1 MEGECG
7 EDAAGVGFEGGRGQ
21 TGGFAGMGH
30 FFNAAAPGVDVTG
43 FETGGGEEGIP
54 WFGGMRAEESFC
66 GEVVGEVAFVPQG
79 EAGVVNAALDVDA
92 AAVGLVDKGV
102 QEGFAEGLAGIGRSL
117 VTVKAFE
124 ADGFDKEL
132 AVEAL
137 EDFGQGVD
145 EVIFDDFVEAEV
157 GVVVQEATEAH
168 ADSGIEAEGIFS
180 EKNDGGALEAAIFG
194 EAEFFEEFGNG
205 NRLGVRESV
214 GLAGVGEKALDGS
227 RVDVVERGAVF
238 DDGVP
243 GKAGLVEEEFVE

>member
-7 EDAAGVGFEGGRGQ
+7 EDAAGVGFEGGSGQ
-21 TGGFAGMGH
+21 TGGFAGVGH
-30 FFNAAAPGVDVTG
+30 FFNAAPPGIDVAG
-43 FETGGGEEGIP
+43 FETGGSEEGVAGL
-54 WFGGMRAEESFC
+54 GGMRPEEGFS
-66 GEVVGEVAFVPQG
+66 GEVVGKIAFVPQG
-79 EAGVVNAALDVDA
+79 EACVINAALDVNA
-92 AAVGLVDKGV
+92 AAVGLMDEGV

-145 EVIFDDFVEAEV
+145 EVVFDDFVEAEV
-157 GVVVQEATEAH
+157 GIVVQKATEAH

-180 EKNDGGALEAAIFG
+180 EKNDGGAFEAAIFG
-194 EAEFFEEFGNG
+194 EAEFLEEFGNG
-205 NRLGVRESV
+205 NRLGVREAV

-227 RVDVVERGAVF
+227 GVDVVERGAVF
-238 DDGVP
+238 DNGVP
-243 GKAGLVEEEFVE
+243 SEAGLVEEEFVE